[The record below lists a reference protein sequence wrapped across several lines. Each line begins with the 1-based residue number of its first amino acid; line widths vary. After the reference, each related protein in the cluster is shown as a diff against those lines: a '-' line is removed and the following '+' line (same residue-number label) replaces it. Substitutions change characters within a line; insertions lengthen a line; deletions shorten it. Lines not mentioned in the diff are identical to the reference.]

1 MAGARTGL
9 TRYFGADEIAEKC
22 EGIVECWANI
32 LGTRGLEANGGIE
45 ATCFAV
51 DVRCYEIICTTLNLF
66 IWTKAHNTNCK
77 EIHQVFLFLNRGQ
90 RVAVGREPVTRFAA
104 NIVKF
109 QDICDMMVTYGKQSG
124 SIPLQCSYRGYCWK
138 HRWKGRSSLSKV

>member
-22 EGIVECWANI
+22 KGIVECWANI

-51 DVRCYEIICTTLNLF
+51 DVRRYEIICTALNLF
-66 IWTKAHNTNCK
+66 ICTKAHNTNCK

-104 NIVKF
+104 KVSRYMRHDGYLRKAVRIHSAAVF
-109 QDICDMMVTYGKQSG
+109 LPRVLLEAPVEG
-124 SIPLQCSYRGYCWK
+124 S
-138 HRWKGRSSLSKV
+138 